1 MSLKLVELQVALP
14 RTQDIGKIQ
23 EQLEQRGQ
31 HMQEQLAIG
40 IEEEEKRKRKQ
51 VNNKNKNEKA
61 ELTNGNNDAE
71 FQQSKTKEN
80 EEEEFTNDE
89 QHPYKGNI
97 IDYKG

>member
-31 HMQEQLAIG
+31 HMQDQLAIG
-40 IEEEEKRKRKQ
+40 IQEEEKRKRKQ
-51 VNNKNKNEKA
+51 VNSKSKNEKA
-61 ELTNGNNDAE
+61 ELTNDHNDKE
-71 FQQSKTKEN
+71 FQQSTTKKN
-80 EEEEFTNDE
+80 QEEEITEDE
-89 QHPYKGNI
+89 HHPYKGNI